1 MSAATLTAAL
11 MSRAAAYR
19 SAIER
24 IRESVGCDDND
35 ALAATRDLREAVE
48 LVRCLARLVDGRD
61 VRELHAAFGA
71 PGDFGYESEIGAAL
85 WAAYSSASETK
96 GDAP

>member
-1 MSAATLTAAL
+1 MSSATLTAAL

-35 ALAATRDLREAVE
+35 TLAATRDLREAAE
-48 LVRCLARLVDGRD
+48 LVRCLARLVDCRD

-85 WAAYSSASETK
+85 WAAYSSASARGT
-96 GDAP
+96 P